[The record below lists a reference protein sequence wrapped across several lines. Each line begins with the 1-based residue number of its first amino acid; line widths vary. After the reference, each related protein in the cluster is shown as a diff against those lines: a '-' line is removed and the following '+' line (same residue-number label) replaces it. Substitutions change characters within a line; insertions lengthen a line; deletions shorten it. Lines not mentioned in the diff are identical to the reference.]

1 MYAYITLLSNER
13 YVPGVRALNKAL
25 RNVETK
31 YPFYCAL
38 SHSVPKECELLLES
52 DGIKCLHLSCSVLE
66 VQKRGFN
73 PRYEYWENTFDKL
86 KIWELEQFDKLVY
99 LDSDMLILGNL
110 DHLFEK
116 KAFSGVCAGKSIPG
130 HEHYK
135 GINSGLVVIEP
146 DKTVAD
152 TLSGMA
158 SQIIE
163 ERKAKGWPTGD
174 QDILQAY
181 LTNWDQQS
189 ELQLDEAYNCF
200 ADNLDYY
207 IDQLGYSLSSK
218 ASKPIFIVHFIGRTK
233 PWTKHSLMEKC
244 WLLRMFIRNKYYYRA
259 YKAYRQLF

>member
-25 RNVETK
+25 RNVGTK
-31 YPFYCAL
+31 YPLYCAL
-38 SHSVPKECELLLES
+38 SHSVPKECESILDK
-52 DGIKCLHLSCSVLE
+52 DGIRCLRLSSDVLGMHN
-66 VQKRGFN
+66 RGFN
-73 PRYEYWENTFDKL
+73 SIFKHWENTFDKL

-146 DKTVAD
+146 NKAVAD

-181 LTNWDQQS
+181 LTDWDRQS

-207 IDQLGYSLSSK
+207 IDHLGYSLSTK
-218 ASKPIFIVHFIGRTK
+218 DEKPILVVHFIGTTK
-233 PWTKHSLMEKC
+233 PWMKRSLLGKC